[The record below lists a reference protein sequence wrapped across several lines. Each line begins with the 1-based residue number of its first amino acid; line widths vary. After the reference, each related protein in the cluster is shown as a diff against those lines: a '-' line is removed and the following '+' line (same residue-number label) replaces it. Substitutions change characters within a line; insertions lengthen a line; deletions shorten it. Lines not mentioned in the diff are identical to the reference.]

1 MKKLITLLLLSPLA
15 FAEDTITKEIEFNL
29 TCKVVDQVIL
39 SINDGKPTR
48 YTYYN
53 DSVKIGDNFPINFKM
68 QTQGDWYQLSIHS
81 DELLIARP
89 IFESL
94 SAKKYPDAYAFS
106 RDDGIFIGNI
116 SSSRI
121 YIDDIFAKADMTRY
135 FKNDWQLLTTT
146 TVSVDSTRML
156 TANCMNMPTKFDDM
170 FSIIERIS
178 GKLGN

>member
-1 MKKLITLLLLSPLA
+1 MKKLLALLLLSPLA

-94 SAKKYPDAYAFS
+94 SVKKYPDAYAFS

-156 TANCMNMPTKFDDM
+156 TANCMNMSIKFDDALK
-170 FSIIERIS
+170 IIAQIS
-178 GKLGN
+178 GEL